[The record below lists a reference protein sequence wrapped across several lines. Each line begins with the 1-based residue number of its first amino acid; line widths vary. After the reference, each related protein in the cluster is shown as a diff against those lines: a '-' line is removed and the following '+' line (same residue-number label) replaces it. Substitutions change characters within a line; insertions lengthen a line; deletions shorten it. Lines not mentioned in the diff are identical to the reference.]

1 MKSFRA
7 PSSWRD
13 HRSSLFRPI
22 VPPFLLSTS
31 PTLFTQTNDSAT
43 TAHTAHT
50 AHGRGADSPGTALTG
65 VSPMLVH
72 LATELKSLV
81 ITGTQRITAFS
92 RSRHEELRESLN
104 TRVDDNR
111 ALSSQGGIR
120 L

>member
-43 TAHTAHT
+43 TAHT